1 MEEKPVTEK
10 RFGECRYHMHKQH
23 MLAYLD
29 GLFHTQFWPHSIFTN
44 NHAVTYFLTVSLTH
58 CHISNS
64 VWQYTA
70 VTNGFHINS
79 PKKIKKR
86 KVFLK
91 KNNNVP
97 PCLIRHVQFYL
108 TF

>member
-1 MEEKPVTEK
+1 MKEKPVTEK
-10 RFGECRYHMHKQH
+10 RFGECRYHMLKQH

-29 GLFHTQFWPHSIFTN
+29 GLFHAQFWPRSIFIN
-44 NHAVTYFLTVSLTH
+44 NYANVTYFFTVSLTQ

-70 VTNGFHINS
+70 VTNGFHINYIQ
-79 PKKIKKR
+79 KIQKG

-91 KNNNVP
+91 KT
-97 PCLIRHVQFYL
+97 IMYHHA
-108 TF
+108 

>member
-29 GLFHTQFWPHSIFTN
+29 GLSHTQFWTHSIFIN
-44 NHAVTYFLTVSLTH
+44 NQANVTYFLTVSLTK
-58 CHISNS
+58 CNISNS

-79 PKKIKKR
+79 PQKIKKG

-91 KNNNVP
+91 KQLCTT
-97 PCLIRHVQFYL
+97 CLIRHVQFYL

>member
-29 GLFHTQFWPHSIFTN
+29 GLFHTQFWPHSIFIN

-58 CHISNS
+58 SILSDFLNVANVTCANVTEGCS
-64 VWQYTA
+64 VLDM
-70 VTNGFHINS
+70 S
-79 PKKIKKR
+79 R
-86 KVFLK
+86 
-91 KNNNVP
+91 
-97 PCLIRHVQFYL
+97 
-108 TF
+108 

>member
-29 GLFHTQFWPHSIFTN
+29 GLFHTQFWPHSIFIN

-79 PKKIKKR
+79 PKKIKKG

-91 KNNNVP
+91 KT
-97 PCLIRHVQFYL
+97 IMYHRA
-108 TF
+108 